1 MNIVPPMLTSSVRS
15 RSLMVNRAMQ
25 LVAAIGLL
33 CFAAGCGSSSSHPS
47 AKVFTNASLNGNY
60 TYTLDGNSNLSGSTG
75 AYQEA
80 GTFVADGN
88 GHITGGM
95 DDFAQNSV
103 LSSGQV
109 TGSYDIAKDGT
120 GMMALN
126 LPRGKIQLAIT
137 LISSSSFYIIEFDS
151 FANGAGVVVSQSTT
165 AFSAAP
171 SGTFIFHFHSSRP
184 NSGALGSVSSVGSM
198 TVQNGSISGKEDV
211 VRAGEPGS
219 SRISG
224 SITAPDASGR
234 GTATI
239 TDDAGTQSTYL
250 YYVIDSSTMKFLETD
265 PGPLGGGRADAQSG
279 APFSNA
285 SLNKGFAF
293 SSAGDTVDHLFGV
306 NSAGAFTSDGN
317 GNIVSGTYDSVQDG
331 TPVSNVPLTGT
342 YAVDANG
349 RATLTLRPKGLSPIP
364 VIAWLVDSST
374 AFFLVSTPDLAEDG
388 RMNQQQSG
396 AFSAASLNGKYAFY
410 MFGYDSGTPPLIDRV
425 GVITFDG
432 SVNLTFTNYFVNRGG
447 AKAQKGPVSGHYVV
461 SPNGRVLASSVGT
474 VDWQVL
480 YLISSDSG
488 SLVLAGNGS
497 ELAGSMAQQVP

>member
-1 MNIVPPMLTSSVRS
+1 MNIVPHRLTSFARS
-15 RSLMVNRAMQ
+15 RSLPADRAVQ
-25 LVAAIGLL
+25 LAAAIAVL
-33 CFAAGCGSSSSHPS
+33 CFIAGCGSGNSPS
-47 AKVFTNASLNGNY
+47 QKVFTNASLNGNY
-60 TYTLDGNSNLSGSTG
+60 TYTLDENSNLPGSTG

-80 GTFVADGN
+80 GTFAADGN
-88 GHITGGM
+88 GNITGGM
-95 DDFAQNSV
+95 DDFVQNSV

-120 GMMALN
+120 GMMTLN

-137 LISSSSFYIIEFDS
+137 LISGSSFYIIEFDS
-151 FANGAGVVVSQSTT
+151 FANGAGVVVSQSTA

-184 NSGALGSVSSVGSM
+184 NSTALGSVSNVGSM

-211 VRAGEPGS
+211 VRAGVPGS

-224 SITAPDASGR
+224 SITAPDTSGR
-234 GTATI
+234 GTATV
-239 TDDAGTQSTYL
+239 TDDAGNKSSYI

-285 SLNKGFAF
+285 SLNNGFAF
-293 SSAGDTVDHLFGV
+293 SSSGDTLDHTFGV
-306 NSAGAFTSDGN
+306 NSAGALTSDGK
-317 GNIVSGTYDSVQDG
+317 GNIVGGSYDSVQDG

-349 RATLTLRPKGLSPIP
+349 RATITLHPKGLSPIP

-388 RMNQQQSG
+388 RMDQQQSG
-396 AFSAASLNGKYAFY
+396 AFSAASLKGQYAFY
-410 MFGYDSGTPPLIDRV
+410 MFGYDSQTPPLIDRI

-432 SVNLTFTNYFVNRGG
+432 SINLTFTNYFVNRGG
-447 AKAQKGPVSGHYVV
+447 QRAQKGPVSGHYVV

-474 VDWQVL
+474 VDWQVI
-480 YLISSDSG
+480 YLTSSDSG
-488 SLVLAGNGS
+488 SLVLAGSGS
-497 ELAGSMAQQVP
+497 ELAGFIGQQMP